1 MQLRV
6 DPDGRLRCVYA
17 EDIDLACLGTL
28 TIRRASSVE
37 PDEQGRWWVDL
48 TPVAG
53 PRLGPFRLRTQ
64 ALEAE
69 QQWLSEHWLLAA
81 DFPARHGSL
90 PATIAWTSESR

>member
-37 PDEQGRWWVDL
+37 PDEQGRWWADL
-48 TPVAG
+48 APVQG

-64 ALEAE
+64 ALAAE
-69 QQWLSEHWLLAA
+69 QEWLNRHWLMAA
-81 DFPARHGSL
+81 DCPARQGSL
-90 PATIAWTSESR
+90 PAVVALTSESR